1 MKVLLF
7 YGENI
12 FEKIQILGRKMKI
25 NKLLVENK
33 KEPSLLPKI
42 GIIILWG

>member
-1 MKVLLF
+1 MLF
-7 YGENI
+7 YGESV

-25 NKLLVENK
+25 NKLLLENK
-33 KEPSLLPKI
+33 KEPYFIPKI